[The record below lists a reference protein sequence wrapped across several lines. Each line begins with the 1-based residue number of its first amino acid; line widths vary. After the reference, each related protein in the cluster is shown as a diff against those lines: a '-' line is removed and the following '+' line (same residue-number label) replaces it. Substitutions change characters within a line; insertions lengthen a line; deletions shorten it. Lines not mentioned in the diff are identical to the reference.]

1 MKTKT
6 IFLYSCLALSTTIAK
21 AQDSLEVRIK
31 LKTVD
36 DVLAFNQTYVPD
48 NYQEYAWTVL
58 IDSDNNPLTG
68 NTGAGYGG
76 NTGFDVALSIS
87 NFKLTG
93 NTPQT
98 GSIVST
104 YTQKKTVILNGTQ
117 GTVAN
122 DITAFIDDSDSTLV
136 MRGSKA
142 FPELAN
148 VASGNRYFVYT
159 YYYPISGIPATD
171 VSLIANISNAITDV
185 ENDVN
190 YSFADIKGATINIGA
205 VGISEAFD
213 NEASFTV
220 FPNPSSGIFKIE
232 SGNVKNALLKVFNL
246 FGEEV
251 LQQQMSN
258 EIDLS
263 SFSKGIYVVKIDDGT
278 KVYTKRIIV
287 Q

>member
-6 IFLYSCLALSTTIAK
+6 IFLYSCLALASITTK

-36 DVLAFNQTYVPD
+36 DVLTFNQTYVPD

-58 IDSDNNPLTG
+58 IDSDNDPLTG

-93 NTPQT
+93 STAQT
-98 GSIVST
+98 GSIVSA
-104 YTQKKTVILNGTQ
+104 YTRKKTVILNGTQ
-117 GTVAN
+117 GTAAN
-122 DITAFIDDSDSTLV
+122 DITAFIDYSDSTLV

-142 FPELAN
+142 FPELVN
-148 VASGNRYFVYT
+148 VAVGNRYFVYT
-159 YYYPISGIPATD
+159 YYYLQSGIPATD
-171 VSLIANISNAITDV
+171 VSSIATISNAISDATD
-185 ENDVN
+185 DVN
-190 YSFADIKGATINIGA
+190 YSFMDIKGATINLGT
-205 VGISEAFD
+205 VGILESFD
-213 NEASFTV
+213 NDASFTV

-232 SGNVKNALLKVFNL
+232 SGNVKNASLNVFNHL
-246 FGEEV
+246 GEKV
-251 LQQQMSN
+251 LQQQIDDEINLSN
-258 EIDLS
+258 
-263 SFSKGIYVVKIDDGT
+263 FPKGVYFVKIDAGI
-278 KVYTKRIIV
+278 KIYTKRVIV